1 MDVGMRSLIDALG
14 LVGAERFVSLMNK
27 ENYDYTTWRRAV
39 FDDMTDEEIL
49 SGVERY
55 EAEHPLDDEFIRNLK
70 VLI

>member
-1 MDVGMRSLIDALG
+1 MRSLIDALG

-27 ENYDYTTWRRAV
+27 ENYDYTIWRRAV

-55 EAEHPLDDEFIRNLK
+55 EAEHPLDDEFIKNLK

>member
-1 MDVGMRSLIDALG
+1 MRSLIDALG

>member
-1 MDVGMRSLIDALG
+1 MRSLIDALG

-27 ENYDYTTWRRAV
+27 ENYDYTIWRRAV

-55 EAEHPLDDEFIRNLK
+55 GAEHPLDDEFIRNLK

>member
-1 MDVGMRSLIDALG
+1 MRSLIDALG

-27 ENYDYTTWRRAV
+27 ENYDYTIWRRAV

-55 EAEHPLDDEFIRNLK
+55 EAEHPLDEDFIKNLK